1 MKLIFAIIIAA
12 SLALFFIIT
21 TTQPYDLSGNV
32 TKLFLFI
39 SLLGSLLG
47 LLLGLCFLPWLNGK
61 FAEKWSNALK
71 YGLLL
76 TFASFDIGY
85 LVFSLSTLI

>member
-1 MKLIFAIIIAA
+1 MKLILAIIIAA

-21 TTQPYDLSGNV
+21 TTKPYDLSGNV

-39 SLLGSLLG
+39 SLLG
-47 LLLGLCFLPWLNGK
+47 LLLGLCFLPLLKGR
-61 FAEKWSNALK
+61 FTEKRSYALK

-85 LVFSLSTLI
+85 LVFSLSILI